1 MVIFFNNREYE
12 EFQELREQMDALS
25 DRLHEQQLVIERL
38 THLAKYEELSDLLDD
53 LLECLGELEKSP
65 RIDEICEK
73 IEKIRLELT
82 TEHTESTEGERGK

>member
-38 THLAKYEELSDLLDD
+38 THLAKYQELSDLLDD
-53 LLECLGELEKSP
+53 LLECLGELEKSA
-65 RIDEICEK
+65 RIDEIYEK

-82 TEHTESTEGERGK
+82 TEHTETQRC